1 MRPFALLI
9 VFLLSVVARA
19 GDGVAFVTVTSWS
32 EALALAKKSGKPI
45 FLDAYTD
52 WCGWCKVMDKE
63 TFANAEV
70 AKVMNASFVNVKMD
84 MERDG
89 GIDVAMKYRITGFP
103 TFMVFKADGT
113 PSYKSFGYQP
123 PEAWLKTLDA
133 TTRDQAMAFKGMA
146 AGIDMPWPAWHRK
159 SFLPGKLRTRPTPET
174 AAAWFRSQDDKLSE
188 VAFAVLLRH
197 EVPSDIEMWVLE
209 HEQAYIDRYGEDAT
223 GLREAFMEKAF
234 GRACK
239 SKDTMELQ
247 RAKNLIVA
255 GDDAERLLRGVV
267 LDATYYQQTT
277 QWKKLA
283 SATRRI
289 ASLGNVGAYAGRLN
303 EFCWTLYEKTEDAD
317 AIEDAIEVMTAVAG
331 LPDADWAHVDTYAA
345 LLYRGKRYA
354 DAEREARRALALGTA
369 AGADVS
375 GTKDILTKITDAVK

>member
-9 VFLLSVVARA
+9 AFLLSVIAHA
-19 GDGVAFVTVTSWS
+19 DDGVVFVKISSWS
-32 EALALAKKSGKPI
+32 EALELAKKSGKPI

-70 AKVMNASFVNVKMD
+70 AKVMNAAFVNVKMD

-103 TFMVFKADGT
+103 TFMVFSADGT
-113 PSYKSFGYQP
+113 PSYKTFGYQT

-133 TTRDQAMAFKGMA
+133 MTRDQAMAFKGLA
-146 AGIDMPWPAWHRK
+146 PGIDMPWPSWHRK
-159 SFLPGKLRTRPTPET
+159 SFLPGKLRTRPKPET
-174 AAAWFRSQDDKLSE
+174 VAEWFRSQDDKLSE
-188 VAFAVLLRH
+188 VALAVLLRH
-197 EVPSDIEMWVLE
+197 EVPGEVETWVLE
-209 HEQAYIDRYGEDAT
+209 NEQAYIDRYGDDAK

-234 GRACK
+234 GRACR

-255 GDDAERLLRGVV
+255 GDETERLLRGAV
-267 LDATYYQQTT
+267 LEASYYQQTT
-277 QWKKLA
+277 QWKMLA
-283 SATRRI
+283 AAARRI
-289 ASLGNVGAYAGRLN
+289 ASLGDVGDYAGRLN
-303 EFCWTLYEKTEDAD
+303 EYCWTLYEKTDDAD
-317 AIEDAIEVMTAVAG
+317 AIEDAIAVMTAVAG
-331 LPDADWAHVDTYAA
+331 RPDADWAHVDTYAA

-354 DAEREARRALALGTA
+354 DAEREARRAIAMGTA

-375 GTKDILTKITDAVK
+375 GTQDLLIKITDAVK

>member
-1 MRPFALLI
+1 MRPFTLLLA
-9 VFLLSVVARA
+9 FLLAVVARA

-103 TFMVFKADGT
+103 TFMVFTADGT

-133 TTRDQAMAFKGMA
+133 MTGDQAMAFKGMA
-146 AGIDMPWPAWHRK
+146 PGIDMPWPAWHRK

-174 AAAWFRSQDDKLSE
+174 VAAWFRSQDDKRSE
-188 VAFAVLLRH
+188 VALGVLLRH
-197 EVPSDIEMWVLE
+197 EVPAEVETWVLE
-209 HEQAYIDRYGEDAT
+209 NEQAYIDRYGDDAT

-234 GRACK
+234 GRACR

-247 RAKNLIVA
+247 RAKNLIVS

-267 LDATYYQQTT
+267 LDASYFQQTE

-283 SATRRI
+283 STTRRI
-289 ASLGNVGAYAGRLN
+289 ASLGDVGAYAGRLN
-303 EFCWTLYEKTEDAD
+303 EYCWTLYEKTEDAD
-317 AIEDAIEVMTAVAG
+317 AIEDAIAVMTAVAG
-331 LPDADWAHVDTYAA
+331 LPDAEWAHIDTYAS
-345 LLYRGKRYA
+345 LLYRGKRYS
-354 DAEREARRALALGTA
+354 DAEREARRAIALGTA

-375 GTKDILTKITDAVK
+375 GTQDLLTKITDAVK